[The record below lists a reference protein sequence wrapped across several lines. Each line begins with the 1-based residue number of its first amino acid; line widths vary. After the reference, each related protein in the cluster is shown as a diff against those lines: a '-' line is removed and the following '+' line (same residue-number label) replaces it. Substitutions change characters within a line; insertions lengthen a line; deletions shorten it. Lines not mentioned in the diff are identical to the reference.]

1 MKYSEL
7 TEKIIKATYKVHN
20 ALGFGFLEK
29 VYQNALAI
37 ELKKMGLDIGT
48 ESPITVYYENE
59 IVGEYIAD
67 IIVEDKVILEL
78 KAVKELAEIHEV
90 QLVNY
95 LKATGI
101 KVGLLINFGHSVQ
114 VKRKV
119 FDKIKP

>member
-1 MKYSEL
+1 MKYADL
-7 TEKIIKATYKVHN
+7 TEEIIKAAYKVHN

-29 VYQNALAI
+29 VYQNALMI
-37 ELKKMGLDIGT
+37 ELKRMGLKVT
-48 ESPITVYYENE
+48 SEMPIKVYYRNE

-78 KAVKELAEIHEV
+78 KVVKDLAEIHEV

-119 FDKIKP
+119 FDKV

>member
-1 MKYSEL
+1 MKYADL
-7 TEKIIKATYKVHN
+7 TEEIIKAAYKVHN

-29 VYQNALAI
+29 VYQNALMI
-37 ELKKMGLDIGT
+37 ELKRMGLKVT
-48 ESPITVYYENE
+48 SEMPIKVYYRNE

-78 KAVKELAEIHEV
+78 KAVKDLAEIHEV

-119 FDKIKP
+119 FDKV